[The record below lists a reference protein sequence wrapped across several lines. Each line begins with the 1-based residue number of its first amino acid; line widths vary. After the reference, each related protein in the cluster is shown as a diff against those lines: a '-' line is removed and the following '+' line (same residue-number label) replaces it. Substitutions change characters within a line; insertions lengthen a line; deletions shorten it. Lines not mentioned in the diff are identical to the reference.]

1 MAWPRPK
8 RAPRHGA
15 DRGNAMIEK
24 TWWETEISNAIPHL
38 RRQARLMVEDID
50 RADAAVGQCLCQVA
64 SRIEQFLNNR
74 EALVALF
81 RALHESICHDVL
93 FGRVDPATAARPAR
107 CPGTSRERHAVT
119 LESAF
124 KSLPL
129 VNKEAL
135 SLVVIQGLDYQEA
148 AFVMRISVQ
157 RLRARLSEG
166 RKLLSA
172 TLGAE

>member
-1 MAWPRPK
+1 
-8 RAPRHGA
+8 
-15 DRGNAMIEK
+15 MIEK
-24 TWWETEISNAIPHL
+24 SWGETEISKVIPPL
-38 RRQARLMVEDID
+38 RRQARLMVGDID
-50 RADAAVGQCLCQVA
+50 RADDAVGHCLCQVA
-64 SRIEQFLNNR
+64 SRIEQFLNDR

-93 FGRVDPATAARPAR
+93 SARVDPATAARPIR
-107 CPGTSRERHAVT
+107 CPGPSRQQHAVT

-129 VNKEAL
+129 GNKEAL

-148 AFVMRISVQ
+148 AFVMRTSVQ

-172 TLGAE
+172 TLGAG